1 MADAGP
7 SNRVIAAEAMA
18 AARSLSMYLMK
29 SRTAGV
35 RVQAEGGGADEGIV
49 LPKPALELLLELL
62 EQMGEGTAVTIVPVG
77 AELSTRQAAD
87 LLNCS
92 RAMMARLIEHE
103 TIPCRRV
110 GNRLRVRCA
119 DVLAYRDSL
128 ARSH

>member
-1 MADAGP
+1 MRDTGTA
-7 SNRVIAAEAMA
+7 NRVIGAEAMA

-29 SRTAGV
+29 SRTDAV
-35 RVQAEGGGADEGIV
+35 RVQAEGVNADEGIV
-49 LPKPALELLLELL
+49 LPRPALELLLELL

-92 RAMMARLIEHE
+92 RALMSRLIEHGS
-103 TIPCRRV
+103 IPCRRV